1 MNDVRQLAPL
11 CYARQERTSIH
22 AGGAAPAT
30 RLALSLRAS
39 ILPFS

>member
-11 CYARQERTSIH
+11 RYAQQEQMLIH
-22 AGGAAPAT
+22 AGGAALAAHC
-30 RLALSLRAS
+30 ALSLRAS